1 MLFKRRNLNESVY
14 PGSVFERV
22 HSTNTVEQAEVL
34 WVGNDCAGIPHVRF
48 EISSLRSHS
57 REPQGMRILALAC
70 FAERYVRL
78 ARRAVA
84 Q

>member
-1 MLFKRRNLNESVY
+1 MHFKRRDLTEGICAGN
-14 PGSVFERV
+14 VFERV
-22 HSTNTVEQAEVL
+22 YATNTVEQAEVV

-48 EISSLRSHS
+48 EVSYLRSRI